1 MDDNDLELFA
11 RDHLSYEVWML
22 GETAQWL
29 ITVPPSATLAT
40 RNAYLESFG
49 IHART
54 LGAFLANS
62 GTHAEDV
69 LAEHYSSNWP
79 GEDPVPG
86 LARIVN
92 KQVAHLTAVRLEKSP
107 INPWDAHER
116 LIDSFRRLIGT
127 VPEPRQQWF
136 DWFC

>member
-1 MDDNDLELFA
+1 
-11 RDHLSYEVWML
+11 ML

-29 ITVPPSATLAT
+29 TVPPSATLAT

-62 GTHAEDV
+62 GTHADDV
-69 LAEHYSSNWP
+69 LAKHYSSNWP

-86 LARIVN
+86 LAKTVN
-92 KQVAHLTAVRLEKSP
+92 KQVAHLTAGRLEKSP

-127 VPEPRQQWF
+127 VPEPRQQRF

>member
-62 GTHAEDV
+62 GTHADDV
-69 LAEHYSSNWP
+69 LAKHYSSNWP

-86 LARIVN
+86 LAKIVN
-92 KQVAHLTAVRLEKSP
+92 KQVAHLTAVRLEKRRNSQ
-107 INPWDAHER
+107 ILW
-116 LIDSFRRLIGT
+116 IGVFRRRSVGCSIGRF
-127 VPEPRQQWF
+127 VRPVCRW
-136 DWFC
+136 